1 MLTVELIADLREI
14 LSDLGGSDKTKIE
27 TMLVALNEFKA
38 IEIQII
44 ELRKLIK
51 KLIDKKHLDKYI
63 ELNGSIYCLD
73 TLEEFEL
80 ILASENELRDIA
92 NIEKQINQSHLEIKE
107 MIDKSDHQLNSLYD
121 KRGELL
127 EKLFSDA
134 KNKAVKNDEV
144 LILDDNIIF
153 LED

>member
-1 MLTVELIADLREI
+1 MLTVELIADLREV